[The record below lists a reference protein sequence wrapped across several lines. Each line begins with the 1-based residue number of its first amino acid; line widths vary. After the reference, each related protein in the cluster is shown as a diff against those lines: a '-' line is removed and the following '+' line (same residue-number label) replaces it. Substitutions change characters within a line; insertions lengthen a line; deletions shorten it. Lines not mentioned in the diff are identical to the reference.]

1 VIAVRI
7 RVATTADYGAA
18 LGVIGDA
25 FGFVVREPS
34 VHTTVAGA
42 PNGHLLVAERDG
54 VIVGTGASV
63 GFGPTGWIG
72 GIAVAPEAR
81 GAGLGR
87 ALTEAAVEALGPRE
101 TLLLLASA
109 AGRPIYERLG
119 FEGESSYRSFWT
131 PPDAAPVP
139 GDTRALTLE
148 DRDAVLELDARVTGE
163 QRTLAVD
170 VGLVGGLAAP
180 DLAAVAL
187 RPPWPARPILAR
199 DPAAGAA
206 LLAAVL
212 EPGVRLAVPDSNAP
226 ALEALFAHGCAEGP
240 AVLRMRRGA
249 PVAWRPDELW
259 GVFSLFFG

>member
-1 VIAVRI
+1 VQI
-7 RVATTADYGAA
+7 RRALPSDYAAA
-18 LGVIGDA
+18 LKVIGDA
-25 FGFVVREPS
+25 FGFVVRAPS

-42 PNGHLLVAERDG
+42 PDGHLLVAEKDG

-81 GAGLGR
+81 GSGLGR
-87 ALTEAAVEALGPRE
+87 TLTEAAIDALGPRE
-101 TLLLLASA
+101 TFLLLASA
-109 AGRPIYERLG
+109 AGRPIYEKLG
-119 FEGESSYRSFWT
+119 FEAESSYRSFWT
-131 PPDAAPVP
+131 PPDAVPIP
-139 GDTRALTLE
+139 GDTRLLTAA
-148 DRDAVLELDARVTGE
+148 DRDAVLALDADATGE

-170 VGLVGGLAAP
+170 VGLIGGIATP
-180 DLAAVAL
+180 DLSAVAL

-199 DPAAGAA
+199 DPTAGAA

-212 EPGVRLAVPDSNAP
+212 EPGMRLAVPERNAP
-226 ALEALFAHGCAEGP
+226 ALAALLAHGCAEGP
-240 AVLRMRRGA
+240 SVLRMRRGA

>member
-1 VIAVRI
+1 VLI
-7 RVATTADYGAA
+7 RPALPSDYDSA
-18 LGVIGDA
+18 LRVIGDA
-25 FGFVVREPS
+25 FGIVAREPS
-34 VHTTVAGA
+34 VHTTVADA
-42 PNGHLLVAERDG
+42 PSGHLLVAERDG
-54 VIVGTGASV
+54 VIVGTGGSV

-81 GAGLGR
+81 GNGLGR
-87 ALTEAAVEALGPRE
+87 ALTEAAIEALGPRE

-109 AGRPIYERLG
+109 AGRPIYDRLG
-119 FEGESSYRSFWT
+119 FEGEFSYRSFWT

-139 GDTRALTLE
+139 GDTRPLTLE
-148 DRDAVLELDARVTGE
+148 DRDAVLALDARVTGE

-170 VGLVGGLAAP
+170 VGLIGGLAMP
-180 DLAAVAL
+180 DLSAVAL

-212 EPGVRLAVPDSNAP
+212 EPGMRLAVPDANAP
-226 ALEALFAHGCAEGP
+226 ALEALLALGCAEGP
-240 AVLRMRRGA
+240 SVLRMRRGA

>member
-1 VIAVRI
+1 VLI
-7 RVATTADYGAA
+7 RPVLTSDYEPA
-18 LGVIGDA
+18 LRVIGDA
-25 FGFVVREPS
+25 FGIVARAPS

-42 PNGHLLVAERDG
+42 PDGHMLVAERDG
-54 VIVGTGASV
+54 VIVGTGSSV

-81 GAGLGR
+81 GNGLGR
-87 ALTEAAVEALGPRE
+87 ALTEAAIEALGPRE
-101 TLLLLASA
+101 TLLVLASA

-119 FEGESSYRSFWT
+119 FEGEFSYRSFWT
-131 PPDAAPVP
+131 PADAAPVP
-139 GDTRALTLE
+139 GDWRPLTLA
-148 DRDAVLELDARVTGE
+148 DRDAVLALDARVTGE

-170 VGLVGGLAAP
+170 VGLIGGLATP
-180 DLAAVAL
+180 DLSAVAL

-212 EPGVRLAVPDSNAP
+212 EPGLRLAVPETNAAAVK
-226 ALEALFAHGCAEGP
+226 ALVDLGCREGNS
-240 AVLRMRRGA
+240 VLRMHRGA

-259 GVFSLFFG
+259 GVFSLFYG

>member
-1 VIAVRI
+1 MLI
-7 RVATTADYGAA
+7 RPALRPDYDPA
-18 LGVIGDA
+18 LRVIGDA
-25 FGFVVREPS
+25 FGMLLRPPT
-34 VHTTVAGA
+34 VHTAVAEDPDGQ
-42 PNGHLLVAERDG
+42 LLVAERDG

-81 GAGLGR
+81 GARLGQR
-87 ALTEAAVEALGPRE
+87 LTEAVIDAVGPRE

-119 FEGESSYRSFWT
+119 FEAEATYRVFWS
-131 PPDAAPVP
+131 PD
-139 GDTRALTLE
+139 
-148 DRDAVLELDARVTGE
+148 DAVPAPAAELRPLTASDREAVLALDTRVTGE
-163 QRTLAVD
+163 ERVLAVD
-170 VGLVGGLAAP
+170 TGLVGGVATP

-187 RPPWPARPILAR
+187 RPPWAARPILAR

-212 EPGVRLAVPDSNAP
+212 EPGLRLSVPDTNTAAITTMLELGCREVAP
-226 ALEALFAHGCAEGP
+226 
-240 AVLRMRRGA
+240 VLRMRRGT